1 MLGGYPLLPD
11 QLQKR
16 LAAVAQSV
24 AFLDRIDDCDSMPR
38 QLKEHF
44 LDASFSA
51 APTVEASFFNRR

>member
-1 MLGGYPLLPD
+1 
-11 QLQKR
+11 
-16 LAAVAQSV
+16 V
-24 AFLDRIDDCDSMPR
+24 AFLDRIDDRDSMPR